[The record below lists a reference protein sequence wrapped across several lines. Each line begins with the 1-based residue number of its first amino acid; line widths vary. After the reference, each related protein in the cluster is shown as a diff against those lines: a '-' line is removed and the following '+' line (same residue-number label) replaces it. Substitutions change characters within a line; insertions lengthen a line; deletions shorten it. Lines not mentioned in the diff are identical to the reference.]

1 MKVEIFLRV
10 NAINCD
16 DVIGNN
22 DMQGGTWRKLGAEWM
37 QVPCND
43 ERGLNVD
50 IVWIMTP
57 EIVKLGN

>member
-1 MKVEIFLRV
+1 
-10 NAINCD
+10 
-16 DVIGNN
+16 
-22 DMQGGTWRKLGAEWM
+22 MQGGTWRKLGAEWM

>member
-22 DMQGGTWRKLGAEWM
+22 DMQGGTWRKLGAE
-37 QVPCND
+37 
-43 ERGLNVD
+43 
-50 IVWIMTP
+50 
-57 EIVKLGN
+57 